1 METEKAAANNKK
13 SCYLYVKLNSDLLNI
28 LANLYH
34 NYFGPFRHP
43 KAFVA
48 KMYHCAA
55 VWHCVPAGLCA
66 KAKEHPSFVGFG
78 VAGDSC

>member
-55 VWHCVPAGLCA
+55 V
-66 KAKEHPSFVGFG
+66 
-78 VAGDSC
+78 